1 MRDEGTLC
9 QGLLLHSILNPQSCC
24 TISPVKILYRLVC
37 AGMALAASAVFAAE
51 HIVKD
56 GGPYVP
62 TPQVVVDEML
72 RIAKV
77 GSDDFVVD
85 LGSGDGRIVL
95 TGATRHQASGMGVD
109 IDGELVDLANAKAQS
124 LGVAQRVQFHRQDV
138 LAADLSRATVLT
150 LYLLPG
156 MMERLRPK
164 LLKELKPGTRIVSH
178 DFDFGEWTPDR
189 SVDVQTPEKYDI
201 TGSWTSTVHLW
212 TVPAAL
218 EGAWVGSLSDG
229 RGGPFRLEV
238 KQRYQHFEGR
248 VVRDAQVLVLRDARI
263 DGTRIRFSAPG
274 ADGRLEI
281 FTGTVQDGRISGDLR
296 TGNATAAVRWSAA
309 RAQ

>member
-1 MRDEGTLC
+1 M
-9 QGLLLHSILNPQSCC
+9 
-24 TISPVKILYRLVC
+24 KILYRLTC
-37 AGMALAASAVFAAE
+37 AGLALAASLVFAAE
-51 HIVKD
+51 DIVKD

-62 TPQVVVDEML
+62 TPQVVVDAML
-72 RIAKV
+72 EIAGV
-77 GSDDFVVD
+77 GPRDFVVD

-109 IDGELVDLANAKAQS
+109 IDGELVDLANGRAQN

-178 DFDFGEWTPDR
+178 DFDFGEWKPDR
-189 SVDVQTPEKYDI
+189 SVEVQTPEKYDI

-212 TVPAAL
+212 TVPAAV
-218 EGAWVGSLSDG
+218 EGAWLGSLAGG

-238 KQRYQHFEGR
+238 KQRYQQFEGR
-248 VVRDAQVLVLRDARI
+248 LVRDAQVTELRDAQI
-263 DGTRIRFSAPG
+263 EGTRVRFSTPG
-274 ADGRLEI
+274 ADGRLEV
-281 FTGTVQDGRISGDLR
+281 FTGTVQDGRITGELR
-296 TGNATAAVRWSAA
+296 AGNGAAAARWSAT
-309 RAQ
+309 RIP

>member
-1 MRDEGTLC
+1 
-9 QGLLLHSILNPQSCC
+9 
-24 TISPVKILYRLVC
+24 
-37 AGMALAASAVFAAE
+37 MALAASAVFAAE

-164 LLKELKPGTRIVSH
+164 LLKELTPGTRIVSH
-178 DFDFGEWTPDR
+178 DFDFGEWKPDR

-212 TVPAAL
+212 TVPAAV
-218 EGAWVGSLSDG
+218 EGAWLGSLAGG

-238 KQRYQHFEGR
+238 KQSYQYVEGR
-248 VVRDAQVLVLRDARI
+248 LVRDAQVSVLQDAQI
-263 DGTRIRFSAPG
+263 YGTRIRFSAPG
-274 ADGRLEI
+274 ADGRLEH
-281 FTGTVQDGRISGDLR
+281 FTGTVEDGRITGQVR
-296 TGNATAAVRWSAA
+296 AGNATAAARWSAT
-309 RAQ
+309 RVP

>member
-1 MRDEGTLC
+1 M
-9 QGLLLHSILNPQSCC
+9 
-24 TISPVKILYRLVC
+24 KILYRLVC
-37 AGMALAASAVFAAE
+37 AGMALGASLAFAAE
-51 HIVKD
+51 SIVKD

-62 TPQVVVDEML
+62 TPQVVVDAML
-72 RIAKV
+72 DIAGV
-77 GSDDFVVD
+77 GPRDFVVD

-95 TGATRHQASGMGVD
+95 TGATRHKAGGMGVD
-109 IDGELVDLANAKAQS
+109 IDGELVELANASAQR
-124 LGVAQRVQFHRQDV
+124 LGVAQRVQFHQQDV

-164 LLKELKPGTRIVSH
+164 LLKELKPGARIVSH
-178 DFDFGEWTPDR
+178 DFDLGEWKPDR

-212 TVPAAL
+212 TVPAAV
-218 EGAWVGSLSDG
+218 EGAWVGSLAGG

-248 VVRDAQVLVLRDARI
+248 LVRDAQVSVLRDAQI
-263 DGTRIRFSAPG
+263 DGPRIRFSAPG
-274 ADGRLEI
+274 ADGQLEI
-281 FTGTVQDGRISGDLR
+281 YTGTVEDGRITGEAGG
-296 TGNATAAVRWSAA
+296 GNAAAAVRWSAS
-309 RAQ
+309 RAP

>member
-1 MRDEGTLC
+1 MKFLKTLAC
-9 QGLLLHSILNPQSCC
+9 G
-24 TISPVKILYRLVC
+24 
-37 AGMALAASAVFAAE
+37 AMALAVSFVIAAE
-51 HIVKD
+51 EIVKD

-62 TPQVVVDEML
+62 TPQVVVDAML
-72 RIAKV
+72 DIAGV
-77 GSDDFVVD
+77 GPRDFVVD

-95 TGATRHQASGMGVD
+95 TGATRHRASGMGVD
-109 IDGELVDLANAKAQS
+109 IDGELVDLANARAQN

-138 LAADLSRATVLT
+138 FAADLSRATVLT

-178 DFDFGEWTPDR
+178 DFDFGEWKPDR

-212 TVPAAL
+212 TVPAAV
-218 EGAWVGSLSDG
+218 EGAWIGSLSDG
-229 RGGPFRLEV
+229 RGRPFRLEV

-263 DGTRIRFSAPG
+263 DGTHIRFSAPG
-274 ADGRLEI
+274 ADGRPEI

>member
-1 MRDEGTLC
+1 
-9 QGLLLHSILNPQSCC
+9 
-24 TISPVKILYRLVC
+24 
-37 AGMALAASAVFAAE
+37 MALAASLVFAAE
-51 HIVKD
+51 DIVKD

-62 TPQVVVDEML
+62 TPQVVVDAML
-72 RIAKV
+72 DIAGV
-77 GSDDFVVD
+77 GPRDFVVD

-95 TGATRHQASGMGVD
+95 TGATRHKASGMGVD
-109 IDGELVDLANAKAQS
+109 IDGELVDLANASAQR

-138 LAADLSRATVLT
+138 FAADLSRATVLT

-164 LLKELKPGTRIVSH
+164 LLKELKPGARIVSH
-178 DFDFGEWTPDR
+178 DFDFGEWKPDR
-189 SVDVQTPEKYDI
+189 SVDVQTPEKYDL

-218 EGAWVGSLSDG
+218 EGAWLGNLAGG
-229 RGGPFRLEV
+229 RDAPFRLEV

-248 VVRDAQVLVLRDARI
+248 LVRDAQVSVLRDAQI
-263 DGTRIRFSAPG
+263 DGARIRFSAPG

-281 FTGTVQDGRISGDLR
+281 FTGTVQDGRITGEAR
-296 TGNATAAVRWSAA
+296 AGNAAAAVRWSAT
-309 RAQ
+309 RIP